1 MMSRINDGILSPT
14 SPRDNRDLLFR
25 DRTLVYRGQEA
36 SALEIAAEQMRI
48 ASSISAEKQ
57 RELIASEESTLY
69 SQAIHYANRM
79 VNLLVP
85 LDIGASKTHRN
96 QDHVYDDERASN
108 SITNRFV
115 FMYYHCFLLFP
126 SQYFFSTAIKF
137 Y

>member
-1 MMSRINDGILSPT
+1 VQKDIKRLHLPGENSLSRLSDGVLSPT
-14 SPRDNRDLLFR
+14 SPRDGKDLMFR
-25 DRTLVYRGQEA
+25 DRNLMYRGQEA

-48 ASSISAEKQ
+48 SSSVSPEKQ

-85 LDIGASKTHRN
+85 LDIGAKTHR
-96 QDHVYDDERASN
+96 QDHIFDDERASN

-115 FMYYHCFLLFP
+115 LG
-126 SQYFFSTAIKF
+126 
-137 Y
+137 